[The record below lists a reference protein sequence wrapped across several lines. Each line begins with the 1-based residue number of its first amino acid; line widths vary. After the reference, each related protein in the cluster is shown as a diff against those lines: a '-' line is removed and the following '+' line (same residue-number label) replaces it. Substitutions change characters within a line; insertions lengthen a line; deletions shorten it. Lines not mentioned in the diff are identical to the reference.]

1 MPGYR
6 DYVWGGERLRPG
18 HTPTA
23 EAWIVHESDRIAAGA
38 LKDRTLGEVAVE
50 YGEALLGRRPIAH
63 TGQRF
68 PLLIKLLDCSAWLSL
83 QVHPQR

>member
-18 HTPTA
+18 HAPTA
-23 EAWIVHESDRIAAGA
+23 EAWAVYEYDRIAAGA

-68 PLLIKLLDCSAWLSL
+68 PLLIKLPDCSAWLSL